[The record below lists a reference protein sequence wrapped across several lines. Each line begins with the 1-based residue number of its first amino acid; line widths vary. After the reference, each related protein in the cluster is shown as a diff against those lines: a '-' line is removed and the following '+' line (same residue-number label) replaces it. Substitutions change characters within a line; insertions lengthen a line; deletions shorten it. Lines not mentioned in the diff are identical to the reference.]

1 MVVPPNVMALM
12 DRTVPVAEER
22 MAGHSADGCV
32 VSFVG
37 RINYKKGLPRLI
49 DAFDKVASDSDSLI
63 IAGSG
68 DDDYVARITAKVEG
82 MRRRDQ
88 VQLIG
93 WVEGDAKRKLLTAS
107 DIFALLSD
115 RENFAISVAEAM
127 ASGVAVLITDEVALS
142 DLVQHYRA
150 GAVTSGEPH
159 DIERQL
165 QALMTDKAL
174 RTTLGANAV
183 RAIDLTFSEAN
194 VSELYE
200 AMILAACDTSQERAH
215 KVSA

>member
-1 MVVPPNVMALM
+1 MMTMSRESQPKL
-12 DRTVPVAEER
+12 R
-22 MAGHSADGCV
+22 GCDGATR
-32 VSFVG
+32 SSSSVG
-37 RINYKKGLPRLI
+37 SR
-49 DAFDKVASDSDSLI
+49 A
-63 IAGSG
+63 
-68 DDDYVARITAKVEG
+68 
-82 MRRRDQ
+82 MRS
-88 VQLIG
+88 
-93 WVEGDAKRKLLTAS
+93 EKLLMSS

-142 DLVQHYRA
+142 DLVQRYRA

-174 RTTLGANAV
+174 RASLSANAV

-200 AMILAACDTSQERAH
+200 AMILAACAHLPRTSA
-215 KVSA
+215 